1 MFSEGS
7 LDGVVD
13 TLEQRS
19 ARILDPGNS
28 RRESASFF
36 LARPREMSCS
46 VQSGEAGG
54 VEGEPQVDQG
64 V

>member
-19 ARILDPGNS
+19 ARILDPRNS

-36 LARPREMSCS
+36 LALNQFLMAAMCNET
-46 VQSGEAGG
+46 
-54 VEGEPQVDQG
+54 
-64 V
+64 